1 LIYCAH
7 KSAYEIH
14 KADII
19 RPTLIATDIFVLI
32 ILYYE
37 WNIDYKMHEF
47 FKIYNIYNKEI

>member
-7 KSAYEIH
+7 KGAYEIH
-14 KADII
+14 KADLI

-37 WNIDYKMHEF
+37 WNINYRMHEF
-47 FKIYNIYNKEI
+47 FKIYNIYNMEI